1 MTPFNSLFNSFPGKG
16 LGKEESGI
24 SKAIKVNVKT
34 DLAGVSYICF
44 ETVSLPPP
52 NFSLSPFWRGNI
64 DMFRSIDQSLHPTG
78 HTL

>member
-1 MTPFNSLFNSFPGKG
+1 MKPFNSRFYSFSGKG

-34 DLAGVSYICF
+34 DLAGVSYSCF

-52 NFSLSPFWRGNI
+52 NFSF
-64 DMFRSIDQSLHPTG
+64 SLLVGKHR
-78 HTL
+78 HVQIN